1 MQDEIFAR
9 RLKNWKSE
17 GELTAFNLAC
27 VAEALDTVKRLSDQ
41 NIGGETVEKDSA
53 STKAGTPTS
62 SKLTRTLRTAIGSA
76 SKS

>member
-41 NIGGETVEKDSA
+41 NIGGETVEKSRHA
-53 STKAGTPTS
+53 LHVSF
-62 SKLTRTLRTAIGSA
+62 
-76 SKS
+76 